1 MISVSMMVDQDMQV
15 EFFKTH
21 CVIKDC
27 REEIVVTGV
36 HVGSLYRL
44 DVKSISK
51 RAMVAGGSI
60 AEQRWH

>member
-1 MISVSMMVDQDMQV
+1 MITAQDMQV

-27 REEIVVTGV
+27 RKEIVAISVR
-36 HVGSLYRL
+36 VGSLYKL

-51 RAMVAGGSI
+51 
-60 AEQRWH
+60 